1 MKDSEELIKDLKH
14 KDSSVRRH
22 AVETLRIIEDEKA
35 VDALIL
41 VLKDK
46 NRFVRQEAIAALGK
60 IGGSRSVEHLTQAF
74 DTEKDEFVKDTIRKA
89 LEKLQSKEFTS
100 P

>member
-1 MKDSEELIKDLKH
+1 MKDTEELMKNLKH

-22 AVETLRIIEDEKA
+22 TIDMLGILGDEKA

-60 IGGSRSVEHLTQAF
+60 IGGERVVEPLTQALV
-74 DTEKDEFVKDTIRKA
+74 EERDEFVQDSIRKV
-89 LEKLQSKEFTS
+89 LEKLRK
-100 P
+100 

>member
-1 MKDSEELIKDLKH
+1 MGKMKDSGELVKDLKD

-22 AVETLRIIEDEKA
+22 AIEMLGIIGDEKA

-41 VLKDK
+41 VLRDK

-60 IGGSRSVEHLTQAF
+60 IGGERLMKPLTQALEE
-74 DTEKDEFVKDTIRKA
+74 EKDEFVIDSIRKV
-89 LEKLQSKEFTS
+89 LEKFQK
-100 P
+100 

>member
-1 MKDSEELIKDLKH
+1 MLG
-14 KDSSVRRH
+14 
-22 AVETLRIIEDEKA
+22 IIGDEKA

-60 IGGSRSVEHLTQAF
+60 IGGERVVEPLTQALG
-74 DTEKDEFVKDTIRKA
+74 EENDEFVQDSMRKV
-89 LEKLQSKEFTS
+89 LEKLRK
-100 P
+100 

>member
-1 MKDSEELIKDLKH
+1 MKDSGELIKDLKD

-22 AVETLRIIEDEKA
+22 AIEMLGIIGDEKA

-46 NRFVRQEAIAALGK
+46 NRFVRQDAIAALGK
-60 IGGSRSVEHLTQAF
+60 IGGARLVEPLTQALEE
-74 DTEKDEFVKDTIRKA
+74 EKDEYVIDSITKVI
-89 LEKLQSKEFTS
+89 EKLRK
-100 P
+100 